1 MAQAEEILDKGLKL
15 LRRFTPL
22 VRTTVPATR
31 NGCSDFAEYA
41 VYTKQPKDQHNSFS
55 EAKQK
60 NVVYVQGKRN
70 ERVFILASIE

>member
-60 NVVYVQGKRN
+60 KCGLCAGEKK
-70 ERVFILASIE
+70 